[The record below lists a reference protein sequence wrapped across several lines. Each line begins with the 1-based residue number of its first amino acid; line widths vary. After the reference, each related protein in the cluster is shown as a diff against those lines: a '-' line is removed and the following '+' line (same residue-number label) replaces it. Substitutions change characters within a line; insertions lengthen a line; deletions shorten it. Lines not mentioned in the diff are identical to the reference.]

1 MTLKPPRLRADRM
14 RVPVPRAIAAACAA
28 LVGATAL
35 AACGAT
41 GETAVSGGAAQ
52 KTANAAVKAPGA
64 AKRAAAKSA
73 ASGEIDPTAP
83 LPKSHARLVSPVAG
97 QTSDSGSAP
106 AAVASSGNDMSLP
119 KPTGPA
125 TDTKQSA
132 SDTGGVHGLQANKAT
147 ALPNGVALPPLEAPQ
162 AVMDIIRAGN
172 TIARTPYI
180 WGGGHG
186 SFKDKGF
193 DCSGSVSYALYAAG
207 LISGS
212 ATSGQLMSW
221 GKPGHGRWI
230 TVYANGG
237 HTFMEVAGIRF
248 DTSGQRVTGSRWQN
262 EFRPTAGFAVRHPPG
277 L

>member
-1 MTLKPPRLRADRM
+1 
-14 RVPVPRAIAAACAA
+14 
-28 LVGATAL
+28 
-35 AACGAT
+35 
-41 GETAVSGGAAQ
+41 
-52 KTANAAVKAPGA
+52 
-64 AKRAAAKSA
+64 
-73 ASGEIDPTAP
+73 
-83 LPKSHARLVSPVAG
+83 
-97 QTSDSGSAP
+97 
-106 AAVASSGNDMSLP
+106 MSLP
-119 KPTGPA
+119 KPNGPA
-125 TDTKQSA
+125 TSTKLSA
-132 SDTGGVHGLQANKAT
+132 ADGPGPGVRDLKTNQAT

-162 AVMDIIRAGN
+162 AVMEIIRAGN

-212 ATSGQLMSW
+212 ATSGQLESW
-221 GKPGHGRWI
+221 GRPGKGRWI
-230 TVYANGG
+230 TVFANGG

-262 EFRPTAGFAVRHPPG
+262 EFRPTAGFVARHPPG